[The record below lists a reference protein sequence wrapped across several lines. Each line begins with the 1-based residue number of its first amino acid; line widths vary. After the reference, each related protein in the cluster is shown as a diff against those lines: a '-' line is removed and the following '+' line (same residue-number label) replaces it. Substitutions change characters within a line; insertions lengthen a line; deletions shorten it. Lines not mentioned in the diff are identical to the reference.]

1 MNDPKD
7 IDYTKMEIGQ
17 RVRLPK
23 GVIAL
28 CPKCRR
34 HGLRLVFSFRRGSYK
49 IAYWHSAVKDHAGFA
64 PLLVEGCTVEAATLT
79 ALPASEREKRN

>member
-1 MNDPKD
+1 MTEPKD
-7 IDYTKMEIGQ
+7 LDYTKMPIGH

-23 GVIAL
+23 GVVAV

-49 IAYWHSAVKDHAGFA
+49 IAYWHTAVKDHVGFA
-64 PLLVEGCTVEAATLT
+64 PLLVEGCMIEAATLT
-79 ALPASEREKRN
+79 ALPRSEREPP